1 MKKFLFLLLVMA
13 SITANAQFKL
23 TINGFVSEKDSS
35 KDYLIYTFEGM
46 SQENLYVKVLSFVHK
61 KFKNPDVVL
70 NEIKNE
76 MITITGAQESC
87 ISVDKPKKILG
98 SKYSFSG
105 GYDLEYSIPI
115 QFKEGRIKIDAPSFE
130 CKGKSGGKNAYLV
143 LSGSNGGFGTE
154 VRTGLFKKNGEPS
167 RENAI
172 TMLEDYFNVFCEELV
187 TFIKEDSKEDW

>member
-1 MKKFLFLLLVMA
+1 MRKFLFFLLVMA
-13 SITANAQFKL
+13 SITASAQFKL
-23 TINGFVSEKDSS
+23 TINGFVSEEDNS
-35 KDYLIYTFEGM
+35 KDYLVYTFEGM
-46 SQENLYVKVLSFVHK
+46 SQEDLYVKVLSFVHK
-61 KFKNPDVVL
+61 KYKNPDVVL

-76 MITITGAQESC
+76 MITISGAQESC

-105 GYDLEYSIPI
+105 GYDLEYTIPI
-115 QFKEGRIKIDAPSFE
+115 QFKDGRIKVDAPNFE

-143 LSGSNGGFGTE
+143 LSGSNGGFGAE

-172 TMLEDYFNVFCEELV
+172 KMLEDYFNGFCEELV
-187 TFIKEDSKEDW
+187 AFIKDSSTEEW

>member
-1 MKKFLFLLLVMA
+1 MKKYLFLLLAMFA
-13 SITANAQFKL
+13 INANAQFKL
-23 TINGFVSEKDSS
+23 TINGFVSEEDNS
-35 KDYLIYTFEGM
+35 KDYLVYTFEGV
-46 SQENLYVKVLSFVHK
+46 SQEDLYVKVLSFVHK
-61 KFKNPDVVL
+61 KFKNPDIVL

-76 MITITGAQESC
+76 MITITGMQEGC

-98 SKYSFSG
+98 NQYSFSG

-115 QFKEGRIKIDAPSFE
+115 QFKEGKIKVDAPNFE

-172 TMLEDYFNVFCEELV
+172 KMLEDYFNGFCEELV
-187 TFIKEDSKEDW
+187 VFIKETSNEEW

>member
-1 MKKFLFLLLVMA
+1 MKKCLLFLLVMVA
-13 SITANAQFKL
+13 TTVNAQFKL
-23 TINGFVSEKDSS
+23 TINGFVSEEDNS
-35 KDYLIYTFEGM
+35 KDYVVYTFDGV
-46 SQENLYVKVLSFVHK
+46 SQEQLYVKVLSFVHK

-76 MITITGAQESC
+76 MVTITGSQEKC

-115 QFKEGRIKIDAPSFE
+115 QFKEGRIKVDAPNFE
-130 CKGKSGGKNAYLV
+130 CKGKSGEKNAYLV
-143 LSGSNGGFGTE
+143 LSGSNGGFGAE

-172 TMLEDYFNVFCEELV
+172 KMLEDYFNGFCGELV
-187 TFIKEDSKEDW
+187 AFIKEASNEEW